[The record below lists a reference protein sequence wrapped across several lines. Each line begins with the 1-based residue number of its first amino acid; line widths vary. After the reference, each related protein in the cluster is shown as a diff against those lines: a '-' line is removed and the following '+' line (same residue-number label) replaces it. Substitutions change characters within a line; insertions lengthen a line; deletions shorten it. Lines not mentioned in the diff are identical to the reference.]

1 MREYTLYKR
10 RKKGGRKTKEEP
22 NRKKGT
28 ELMKAPCIAIDVSK
42 GSSHLQGYLDRE
54 TAFSNV
60 KKIDHDRK
68 GFNEILTL
76 SSEIK
81 KETSQDPVVVFE
93 ATGVYH
99 RGLQSFLSE
108 NDREMIIVSPLQSAK
123 FRKQELRTKKTD
135 KRDCQNIAKVYFAND
150 FRVATEENETYY
162 TLRQLNRDY
171 ECSLNH
177 LRKAK
182 VNFKE
187 VQEIVYPGFE
197 RVFFDLYSQS
207 SLEILKK
214 YPHPKR
220 LSKKSVSSLCTFL
233 MKHSSHREAWCE
245 KKAKELLAYTDECVS
260 GCREG
265 DVNVDILIEQIDQ
278 VEYYLSLGET
288 VVQKMIELARPIP
301 EFTLIESIPGIGANL
316 SARIVAEIGDIHR
329 FPGPKQLVAYAGID
343 PIVYQSGKNEG
354 LHLHISKKGNKRLRC
369 LLYLAVMCC
378 LRAKNQDTSIRTTY
392 IKKTHQSKPMCS
404 RAASIA
410 CANKLLRVIYG
421 MSKTGCLYQ

>member
-1 MREYTLYKR
+1 M
-10 RKKGGRKTKEEP
+10 KT
-22 NRKKGT
+22 
-28 ELMKAPCIAIDVSK
+28 PCIAIDVSK

-60 KKIDHDRK
+60 KKIEHDRK
-68 GFNEILTL
+68 GFSEILFL

-81 KETSQDPVVVFE
+81 KKVNQDPVVVFE

-108 NDREMIIVSPLQSAK
+108 NDLATIIVSPLQSAK

-135 KRDCQNIAKVYFAND
+135 KRDCHNIAKVYFAND
-150 FRVATEENETYY
+150 FRQENQENETYY
-162 TLRQLNRDY
+162 SLRQLNREY
-171 ECSLNH
+171 ESLLNH

-197 RVFFDLYSQS
+197 RVFLNLYTQS

-214 YPHPKR
+214 YPHPKKLGR
-220 LSKKSVSSLCTFL
+220 KSVSTLSAFL
-233 MKHSSHREAWCE
+233 MKHSRHREAWCE
-245 KKAKELLAYTDECVS
+245 KKAKELLDYTQECVS
-260 GCREG
+260 GCREE

-278 VEYYLSLGET
+278 VEYYLSLDET
-288 VVQKMIELARPIP
+288 TIQKMIDIAQTIP

-329 FPGPKQLVAYAGID
+329 FTGPKQLVAYAGID
-343 PIVYQSGKNEG
+343 PIIYQSGKNEG

-369 LLYLAVMCC
+369 LLYLAVVCC
-378 LRAKNQDTSIRTTY
+378 LRAKGQDTSIRNTY
-392 IKKTHQSKPMCS
+392 IKKTHQSNPLCS

-421 MSKTGCLYQ
+421 MCKTGCLYQ

>member
-1 MREYTLYKR
+1 MKNE
-10 RKKGGRKTKEEP
+10 KKAGKSTKEEP
-22 NRKKGT
+22 SRK
-28 ELMKAPCIAIDVSK
+28 ERRYNFMKAPCIAIDVSK

-68 GFNEILTL
+68 GFDEILTL
-76 SSEIK
+76 SSDIK
-81 KETSQDPVVVFE
+81 KKVNQNPVVVFE

-108 NDREMIIVSPLQSAK
+108 NDIKTIIVSPLQSAK

-150 FRVATEENETYY
+150 FESFYEENETYY
-162 TLRQLNRDY
+162 SLRQLNREY
-171 ECSLNH
+171 ECLLHH

-197 RVFFDLYSQS
+197 RVFLDLYSKG

-233 MKHSSHREAWCE
+233 MKHTCHREAWCE
-245 KKAKELLAYTDECVS
+245 KKAKELLVYTQECVS
-260 GCREG
+260 GCREE
-265 DVNVDILIEQIDQ
+265 DINTDILIEQIDQ
-278 VEYYLSLGET
+278 VEYYLSLGEK

-329 FPGPKQLVAYAGID
+329 FPGPKQLIAYAGID

-378 LRAKNQDTSIRTTY
+378 LRTKNQDTSIRTTY